1 MVIRRISLVHHTS
14 NPFARNAAI
23 AMAKADLLHEVIT
36 TIAYNPKGRLAQAM
50 QLMPSSIERSLSR
63 ELERRTWVAP
73 TGAVI
78 RTHPW
83 REALRVALVKSGISA
98 HLGLRK
104 HGPIDWVYTSLDRHV
119 AQYHLDH
126 VDAIYAYEDSA
137 AFTFQAAKQRGIA
150 CLYEL
155 PIVFHRTSRQIQQ
168 EEASLFPELASSLQ
182 AVHEP
187 LWKLERKD
195 QEIALADHIFVPSSM
210 VRQSLLQARVAP
222 ERISVIPYGAPVD
235 YFRPQPQHDTKF
247 RALFVGRVGPRK
259 GVHYLL
265 KAWKNLQLSDAE
277 LKLVGVNEFP
287 EGWLEAYQDH
297 IHYLPSVPHASLR
310 QHYCSASVFVLP
322 SLVEGLSLVQL
333 EAMACGVPIITTPN
347 AGGAEIITDGVEGFI
362 VPIRDADA
370 LQEKLE
376 WCYQNPEKLASM
388 GVAARSRAERLTWKN
403 YRQRLLEEVEK
414 LLDGAF

>member
-1 MVIRRISLVHHTS
+1 MGIRRISLVHHTS

-23 AMAKADLLHEVIT
+23 ALAEAELLHEVIT
-36 TIAYNPKGRLAQAM
+36 TIAYNPKGLLARAI
-50 QLMPSSIERSLSR
+50 QLLPSSIERSLSR
-63 ELERRTWVAP
+63 ELERRTWIP
-73 TGAVI
+73 PMGAVI

-83 REALRVALVKSGISA
+83 REALRISLLKSGISA
-98 HLGLRK
+98 KLGLRK
-104 HGPIDWVYTSLDRHV
+104 YGPIDWVYTSLDRHV
-119 AQYHLDH
+119 AHHHLDH
-126 VDAIYAYEDSA
+126 IDAIYAYEDSA
-137 AFTFQAAKQRGIA
+137 ASTFQAAKQRGIA

-168 EEASLFPELASSLQ
+168 DEASLFPELASSLQ

-187 LWKLERKD
+187 PWKIERKD
-195 QEIALADHIFVPSSM
+195 QEVALADHIFVPSSM
-210 VRQSLLQARVAP
+210 THQSLLQAGVAP

-235 YFRPQPQHDTKF
+235 YFRPQPKRDTKF

-265 KAWKNLQLSDAE
+265 QAWKNLQLSDAE

-287 EGWLEAYQDH
+287 QGWLEAYQDH
-297 IHYLPSVPHASLR
+297 IHYLPSVPHASLS
-310 QHYCSASVFVLP
+310 QHYSSASVFVLP

-347 AGGAEIITDGVEGFI
+347 AAGPEIITDGVEGFI

-388 GVAARSRAERLTWKN
+388 GVAARCRAERLTWEN
-403 YRQRLLEEVEK
+403 YHQRLLGKVSE
-414 LLDGAF
+414 LLGGAF